1 MSDIDPKFVI
11 TQDMFIRCQIFGDAS
26 VSTSA
31 DKYANRNQYDIE
43 KIKRDIR
50 NGKIGEIGAHQQVDL
65 IYPGLSAPDFQIYQ
79 KGQKSWATDLIN
91 SVSGLHLAV
100 KTQDIDSAIHFGDSW
115 VFQGAPGKTKDTD
128 TGIFKNTNPNHYV
141 SFVSLNTPKK
151 TGKIR
156 AIVKVS
162 WLIDNNLFK
171 AMQKEELRDNKV
183 AVYYDDL
190 LRYPDQ
196 LWQL

>member
-1 MSDIDPKFVI
+1 MKPLNDNVLISAEILAECTLFAE
-11 TQDMFIRCQIFGDAS
+11 TS
-26 VSTSA
+26 VEFSA
-31 DKYANRNQYDIE
+31 DKYASRNQFNFE
-43 KIKRDIR
+43 KIKNDIKC
-50 NGKIGEIGAHQQVDL
+50 GKIGEFIVYNKLINNYPNLSKPDLKIYSISNKSWQSDL
-65 IYPGLSAPDFQIYQ
+65 ISPCGIE
-79 KGQKSWATDLIN
+79 I
-91 SVSGLHLAV
+91 AV
-100 KTQDIDSAIHFGDSW
+100 KSQNISSSIEYSDSW

-141 SFVSLNTPKK
+141 AFVSLNTPKK

-156 AIVKVS
+156 SIVKVS

-171 AMQKEELRDNKV
+171 AMQKENLRGNKV

-190 LRYPDQ
+190 LGYPDQ